1 MLRCVRQWPL
11 TLSYWGRD
19 SSSLNLRPL
28 KMTRLAGPPT
38 LSRPCAGSCM
48 AFAGTAV
55 TAAGQLP
62 YGRSRCEILQPCR
75 GAKPCVSMP
84 IPCSPM
90 LADIP

>member
-1 MLRCVRQWPL
+1 MSQRFRQWPL
-11 TLSYWGRD
+11 TLSYWGRE

-38 LSRPCAGSCM
+38 LSRPCAGSFI
-48 AFAGTAV
+48 AFAGMAV

-84 IPCSPM
+84 IH
-90 LADIP
+90 